1 MTLKEIHQELNRLAE
16 PVRAKFSQR
25 YFTGRSGYG
34 ADDKFI
40 GLTVPLVREVVKL
53 AADSPPEVVLSLLQS
68 PIHEERLLALLIWV
82 RQFAKGDIAQ
92 RKRIFRSYLEH
103 TKWINNWDLVDASAR
118 DIVGAW
124 LADKDRSILYRLVKS
139 PSLWERRIAIIAT
152 HYFIREK
159 ELQDTFALSEMLLT
173 DREDLI
179 HKAVGW
185 MLREAGKRDLA
196 ALERFLV
203 KHQQQMPRT
212 TLRYAIEK
220 LPEKR
225 RQEYLRGTARSR

>member
-1 MTLKEIHQELNRLAE
+1 MTLKEIRLELNRLGE

-40 GLTVPLVREVVKL
+40 GLTVPQVRAVLKRAV
-53 AADSPPEVVLSLLQS
+53 DSPIEVVLVLLKS

-82 RQFAKGDIAQ
+82 RQFAKGDTTLREQ
-92 RKRIFRSYLEH
+92 IFRSYLEH

-124 LADKDRSILYRLVKS
+124 LADKDRKVLYRLVKS

-159 ELQDTFALSEMLLT
+159 ELQDTFALSEILLT

-203 KHQQQMPRT
+203 KHQQEMPRT

-225 RQEYLRGTARSR
+225 RQEYLSGTARLR